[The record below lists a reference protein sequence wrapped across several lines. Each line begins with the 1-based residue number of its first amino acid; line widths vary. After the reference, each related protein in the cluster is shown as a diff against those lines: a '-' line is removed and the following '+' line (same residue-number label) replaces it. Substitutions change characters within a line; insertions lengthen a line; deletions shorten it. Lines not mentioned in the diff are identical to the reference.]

1 MVFSGP
7 VFILFFL
14 PAVILAYYSVPK
26 RGRNVVLFF
35 SSLIFYG
42 WGEPKYILL
51 MLVTVAVGYFSGVA
65 MARTEDERARK
76 RILILTTIFD
86 LGVLGFFKYAGFFA
100 ENLNALGL
108 GLPAVTI
115 ALPLGIS
122 FYTFQTLSY
131 TIDVYRRDVEY
142 QPRFLPFATY
152 VTMFPQLVAGPIVR
166 YHDIAIEM
174 ESRTESL
181 ALFGEGVED
190 FLFGFAKKMFLANTI
205 GAFWNSVNAMANPST
220 FLLWIGIV
228 AFSLQIYFDF
238 SGYSDMAIGLGKMFG
253 FHFMKNFDYPYLSR
267 SVTEFWRRWHISLGT
282 WFREYVYIPLGGNRV
297 GAGRFAVNLFVVWF
311 LTGLWHGASWNFAL
325 WGLYYGVIL
334 YLEKRFFKDFL
345 DRHRIFGR
353 IYTLFLVVVGWGI
366 FERTD
371 LKSLGAFVATLFSRV
386 PTAPGD
392 LFRVRNVLAFLVIG
406 VLFATD
412 GPRRLYERAKEKW
425 APTGLLV
432 PAALFLLS
440 MIFLVN
446 ETYNPFLYFRF

>member
-14 PAVILAYYSVPK
+14 PAVILAYYLFPK

-35 SSLIFYG
+35 SSLVFYG
-42 WGEPKYILL
+42 WGEPQYILL
-51 MLVTVAVGYFSGVA
+51 MLVTVAVGYLSGIG
-65 MARTEDERARK
+65 MARARDERARK

-131 TIDVYRRDVEY
+131 TIDVYRREVEY
-142 QPRFLPFATY
+142 QADFLPFATY

-166 YHDIAIEM
+166 YHDIEIEM
-174 ESRTESL
+174 KSRTESL

-190 FLFGFAKKMFLANTI
+190 FIFGFAKKMLLANTI
-205 GAFWNSVNAMANPST
+205 GSFWNGVNAMANPST
-220 FLLWIGIV
+220 FLLWIGIL

-325 WGLYYGVIL
+325 WGLYYGGIL
-334 YLEKRFFKDFL
+334 YLEKRLLNNFL
-345 DRHRIFGR
+345 ERHPIFGR

-371 LKSLGAFVATLFSRV
+371 LKSLGAFFATLFSHV
-386 PTAPGD
+386 PTAAGD
-392 LFRVRNVLAFLVIG
+392 VFRVGNVLAFLLIG
-406 VLFATD
+406 AVFATD
-412 GPRRLYERAKEKW
+412 LPKRLYERAKEKW

-432 PAALFLLS
+432 PVTLFLLS
-440 MIFLVN
+440 MLFLVN

>member
-51 MLVTVAVGYFSGVA
+51 MLVTVTVGYLSGVL
-65 MARTEDERARK
+65 MAQTEDERARK
-76 RILILTTIFD
+76 RIVILTTIFD

-190 FLFGFAKKMFLANTI
+190 FLFGFAKKMLLANTI

-220 FLLWIGIV
+220 FVLWIGIL

-371 LKSLGAFVATLFSRV
+371 LKSLGAFFATLFSRV
-386 PTAPGD
+386 PTAQGD

-406 VLFATD
+406 AVFATD

>member
-14 PAVILAYYSVPK
+14 PAVILAYHLFPK

-42 WGEPKYILL
+42 WGEPKYIIL
-51 MLVTVAVGYFSGVA
+51 MLVTVAVGYVSGIA
-65 MARTEDERARK
+65 MARAKEERARK

-86 LGVLGFFKYAGFFA
+86 LGVLGFFKYAGFFV
-100 ENLNALGL
+100 ENANALGL

-174 ESRTESL
+174 ETRTESL
-181 ALFGEGVED
+181 SLFGEGVED
-190 FLFGFAKKMFLANTI
+190 FIFGFAKKMLLANTI
-205 GAFWNSVNAMANPST
+205 GAFWNGVNAMESPST
-220 FLLWIGIV
+220 FLLWVGTL

-325 WGLYYGVIL
+325 WGLYYGAIL
-334 YLEKRFFKDFL
+334 YLEKQFL
-345 DRHRIFGR
+345 KGFLERHRIFGR
-353 IYTLFLVVVGWGI
+353 VYTLFLVVVGWGI

-371 LKSLGAFVATLFSRV
+371 LKSLGAFFRTLFGRV
-386 PTAPGD
+386 PMAAGD
-392 LFRVRNVLAFLVIG
+392 LFRVYNVLLFLLIG
-406 VLFATD
+406 AVFATD
-412 GPRRLYERAKEKW
+412 LPRRLYERAKEKC
-425 APTGLLV
+425 AVTGFLV
-432 PAALFLLS
+432 PAVLFLLS

>member
-42 WGEPKYILL
+42 WGEPKYIVL
-51 MLVTVAVGYFSGVA
+51 MLVTVAVGYFSGVL
-65 MARTEDERARK
+65 MARGKDERARK

-86 LGVLGFFKYAGFFA
+86 LGVLGFFKYAGFFT
-100 ENLNALGL
+100 ENLKALGL

-131 TIDVYRRDVEY
+131 TIDVYRREVEY

-174 ESRTESL
+174 ETRTESRS
-181 ALFGEGVED
+181 LFGEGVED
-190 FLFGFAKKMFLANTI
+190 FIFGFAKKMLLANTI
-205 GAFWNSVNAMANPST
+205 GAFWNSVNTMENPST
-220 FLLWIGIV
+220 FLLWIGIF

-334 YLEKRFFKDFL
+334 YLEKRFFKGFL
-345 DRHRIFGR
+345 ERHGIFGR

-371 LKSLGAFVATLFSRV
+371 RKSLGAFFRTLFCRV
-386 PTAPGD
+386 PTVPGD
-392 LFRVRNVLAFLVIG
+392 FFRVRNVLLFLLIG
-406 VLFATD
+406 AVFATD
-412 GPRRLYERAKEKW
+412 LPRRLYERAKEKW
-425 APTGLLV
+425 AVTGFLV
-432 PAALFLLS
+432 PAMLFLLS

>member
-51 MLVTVAVGYFSGVA
+51 MLVTVAVGYFSGVL

-142 QPRFLPFATY
+142 QRDFLPFATY

-190 FLFGFAKKMFLANTI
+190 FLFGFAKKMLLANTI
-205 GAFWNSVNAMANPST
+205 GAFWNGVNAMANPST

-371 LKSLGAFVATLFSRV
+371 LKSLGAFFATLFSRV

-406 VLFATD
+406 AVFATD

>member
-131 TIDVYRRDVEY
+131 TIDVYRRDVDY

-190 FLFGFAKKMFLANTI
+190 FLFGFAKKMLLANTI

-220 FLLWIGIV
+220 FLLWIGIL

-311 LTGLWHGASWNFAL
+311 LTGLWHGASWNFTL

-371 LKSLGAFVATLFSRV
+371 LKSLGAFFATLFSRV
-386 PTAPGD
+386 PTAQGD

-406 VLFATD
+406 AVFATD

>member
-51 MLVTVAVGYFSGVA
+51 MLVTVAVGYISGVA

-190 FLFGFAKKMFLANTI
+190 FLFGFAKKMLLANTI

-220 FLLWIGIV
+220 FVLWIGIL

-282 WFREYVYIPLGGNRV
+282 WF
-297 GAGRFAVNLFVVWF
+297 
-311 LTGLWHGASWNFAL
+311 ASMS
-325 WGLYYGVIL
+325 
-334 YLEKRFFKDFL
+334 
-345 DRHRIFGR
+345 
-353 IYTLFLVVVGWGI
+353 T
-366 FERTD
+366 
-371 LKSLGAFVATLFSRV
+371 SRS
-386 PTAPGD
+386 AAIASA
-392 LFRVRNVLAFLVIG
+392 RG
-406 VLFATD
+406 VL
-412 GPRRLYERAKEKW
+412 P
-425 APTGLLV
+425 
-432 PAALFLLS
+432 
-440 MIFLVN
+440 
-446 ETYNPFLYFRF
+446 